1 MSAITKVSEID
12 VQAVANYLRI
22 DADNLD
28 ASEEDTLNTLIGV
41 AKSYISNYTG
51 QAEENLDNFPDF
63 VIVVYILVQDM
74 WDNRVLYV
82 DKSNLN
88 NTVETI
94 LGLHSINLLPETEEA
109 EDDNA

>member
-1 MSAITKVSEID
+1 MSAITKVSEIT
-12 VQAVANYLRI
+12 AETAAEYLRI
-22 DADNLD
+22 TELD
-28 ASEEDTLNTLIGV
+28 QNDTDLLNTLIGV
-41 AKSYISNYTG
+41 AKDYIVQYTG
-51 QAEENLDNFPDF
+51 QAAENLDNFQDF

-94 LGLHSINLLPETEEA
+94 LGLHSINLLPEA
-109 EDDNA
+109 EGAENDA